1 LRVRPAILLMGPTA
15 SGKSALALEL
25 AEVFPIEIV
34 SVDSAQV
41 YRGMDVGTAKPTPAE
56 RAAVPHHLLDIV
68 DPTERYSA
76 ARFAADAA
84 RAVAAIEVRGRIP
97 LLVGGTMLYFRA
109 LTHGLSTLPQAVP
122 EVRAAIEARATAFG
136 WPALHRELAAI
147 DPPTA
152 ARLDPNDRQRIQR
165 ALEVH
170 AVTGRP
176 LSAHFG
182 RREPGF
188 DSGRYLSIALVP
200 SDRAVLHRRIAD
212 RFDTMLAGG
221 LVDEMRGLRARFA
234 LTPDLPS
241 MRAVGYRQAWQHL
254 DGEFDAAALR
264 DRGIFATRQLAK
276 RQLTWLRSTQAT
288 VFDSLDAD
296 TRPRVVA
303 LIRQSLGR

>member
-1 LRVRPAILLMGPTA
+1 MGPTA

-25 AEVFPIEIV
+25 AEEFPVEIV

-41 YRGMDVGTAKPTPAE
+41 YRGMDIGTAKPTLAE
-56 RAAVPHHLLDIV
+56 RTAVPHHLLDIV
-68 DPTERYSA
+68 DPTESYSA

-84 RAVAAIEVRGRIP
+84 RAIAAIETRGRIP

-109 LTHGLSTLPQAVP
+109 LTHGLSSLPQADP
-122 EVRAAIEARATAFG
+122 EVRAAIDARAAALG
-136 WPALHRELAAI
+136 WAALHRELAAI

-170 AVTGRP
+170 AVTGRT

-182 RREPGF
+182 DGEPESGF
-188 DSGRYLSIALVP
+188 GRYVSIALVP

-212 RFDTMLAGG
+212 RFDTMLAEG
-221 LVDEMRGLRARFA
+221 LVDELRDLRARFA

-254 DGEFDAAALR
+254 DGELDAAALR
-264 DRGIFATRQLAK
+264 DRGIFASRQLAK
-276 RQLTWLRSTQAT
+276 RQLTWLRSTQANA
-288 VFDSLDAD
+288 FDPLDAGVLPD
-296 TRPRVVA
+296 IVA
-303 LIRQSLGR
+303 LIRQTLDR

>member
-1 LRVRPAILLMGPTA
+1 MGPTA
-15 SGKSALALEL
+15 GGKSALALGL
-25 AEVFPIEIV
+25 SEVFPVEIV

-41 YRGMDVGTAKPTPAE
+41 YRGMDVGTAKPTAAE

-84 RAVAAIEVRGRIP
+84 SAIAGIESRGRIP

-109 LTHGLSTLPQAVP
+109 LTHGLSVLPQAEP
-122 EVRAAIEARATAFG
+122 DVRAAIDARAGALG
-136 WPALHRELAAI
+136 WPALHRELTAI
-147 DPPTA
+147 DPRTA

-182 RREPGF
+182 EREPTP
-188 DSGRYLSIALVP
+188 SSARYLSIALVP

-212 RFDTMLAGG
+212 RFDAMLAEG
-221 LVDEMRGLRARFA
+221 LVDELRGLRARFS

-254 DGEFDAAALR
+254 DGEFDMAALR
-264 DRGIFATRQLAK
+264 DRGVFATRQLAK
-276 RQLTWLRSTQAT
+276 RQFTWLRSTQAH
-288 VFDSLDAD
+288 VFDPLDAG
-296 TRPRVVA
+296 TLPGVVA
-303 LIRQSLGR
+303 LIRRSLGM